1 MCHALRA
8 RASSVMA
15 ARVRLKMQCG
25 TVVLLLVVIIVVC
38 GVDFVCG
45 MFEHRHCNHQHPR
58 AHEVTV
64 TKRTTLLFLFLFLTH
79 SYSLSPLLSAFAF
92 QTHIN
97 QATGL
102 LVLLPFYHFFSPI
115 FTVLFSFLSFV
126 PQFSRLYFIK
136 LEFLFVSV
144 AMKSRDFNET
154 CVSRVTCSCYLSYT
168 HLYLACVPLY
178 LEPMSIGSPTSTLYY
193 SLDWLQV

>member
-25 TVVLLLVVIIVVC
+25 TVVLLLVVIVVVC
-38 GVDFVCG
+38 GMDFVCG

-64 TKRTTLLFLFLFLTH
+64 TKRTTLLFLFLFLAH

-92 QTHIN
+92 QTHMN

-102 LVLLPFYHFFSPI
+102 PVPLPFYHFFSPI

-126 PQFSRLYFIK
+126 PQFSLLYFIK
-136 LEFLFVSV
+136 LDFLFVSV
-144 AMKSRDFNET
+144 AMKSRDFKRNVRFT
-154 CVSRVTCSCYLSYT
+154 CHVLMLSFLHTLIPRVR
-168 HLYLACVPLY
+168 
-178 LEPMSIGSPTSTLYY
+178 STLP
-193 SLDWLQV
+193 